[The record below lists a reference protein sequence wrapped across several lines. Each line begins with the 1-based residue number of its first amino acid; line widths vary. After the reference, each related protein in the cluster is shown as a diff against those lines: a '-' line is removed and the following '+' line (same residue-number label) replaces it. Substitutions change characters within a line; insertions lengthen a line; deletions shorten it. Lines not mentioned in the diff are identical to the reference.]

1 VRLERQGV
9 IVRVHEVAKE
19 LELTNKALLGVLSKV
34 GVDVKSHASVLSEDD
49 IKKVIKY
56 LEDLEK
62 PKVEESKEE
71 IIIPEQPQPIEVEE
85 TKKNSS
91 KEEVA
96 EEVEIKIVH
105 INSDTITV
113 KDFCDLINIP
123 LKQVMTLILQKGM
136 MLNLNQ
142 SIDLELASE
151 IAQEYNI
158 VLEQKSSDVSQ
169 KKQQRREEIYL
180 SEIDEDERFLKERPP
195 VVTVMGHVDHGKTKL
210 LDAIR
215 KTNVVDGEAGGITQ
229 HIGAYQVEV
238 NHKKITFI
246 DTPGHE
252 AFTEIRARGA
262 NVTDVVILVVAADDG
277 VMPQTKE
284 AIHHA
289 QSAKV
294 PIIVAI
300 NKIDKPDANPDR
312 VKQQLAD
319 YDLIPEEWGGK
330 TIFVNISAK
339 ERIGIEEFLE
349 MVLLVA
355 ETEELK
361 ANPHKKATGIILES
375 NLSKNTGPIATVL
388 VKSGTLRVGNPFVI
402 GPVHGKIRALID
414 DAGNKIKEAGPS
426 TPVMILGLSDVP
438 GVGDVM
444 QVVTSDKEAKKIAT
458 SRADELIDLKR
469 QQKKTVSL
477 DEFSRKIN
485 AGEMTTLNLI
495 IKADAQGSLEAIIG
509 SINKIDVKDAN
520 IHVVHSAIG
529 LITESDVMLANASS
543 AILMGFHVGIPVEI
557 KNKAEDDGVVVKL
570 YSIIY
575 KMLEDIE
582 STAKGM
588 IKPVY
593 QKELTGT
600 AEVRQLFKF
609 SKVGAIAGCFITEG
623 KVVKGNDIEIYRGNT
638 MIYDGS
644 LDSLKRF
651 KDDAREVSSGFEC
664 GIVIDGFEDYVEG
677 DLIKVFTLKEVKP
690 K

>member
-1 VRLERQGV
+1 M
-9 IVRVHEVAKE
+9 RVHEVAKE
-19 LELTNKALLGVLSKV
+19 LELTTKALIGVLSKV
-34 GVDVKSHASVLSEDD
+34 GIEVKSHASVLNDDD
-49 IKKVIKY
+49 IKKAIKY
-56 LEDLEK
+56 LDDLK
-62 PKVEESKEE
+62 QPKVEAQKEE
-71 IIIPEQPQPIEVEE
+71 IVLPVQAPVVIEEAEVV
-85 TKKNSS
+85 TK

-96 EEVEIKIVH
+96 EAPEIRIV
-105 INSDTITV
+105 IVNKDSLTV
-113 KDFCDLINIP
+113 KEFCDLIEIP

-151 IAQEYNI
+151 MAQEFNI
-158 VLEQKSSDVSQ
+158 VLEQQSSDTSQ

-180 SEIDEDERFLKERPP
+180 LEIDEDERFLKERPP

-215 KTNVVDGEAGGITQ
+215 KTNVVDGESGGITQ
-229 HIGAYQVEV
+229 HIGAYQVEI
-238 NHKKITFI
+238 NNKMITFI

-262 NVTDVVILVVAADDG
+262 NVTDIVVLVVAADDG

-300 NKIDKPDANPDR
+300 NKMDKPDANPDR

-319 YDLIPEEWGGK
+319 FNIIPEDWGGNN
-330 TIFVNISAK
+330 IFVNISAK
-339 ERIGIEEFLE
+339 ERTGIEEFLE

-361 ANPHKKATGIILES
+361 ANPHKKATGIILEA

-414 DAGNKIKEAGPS
+414 DKGNKIKEAGPS

-444 QVVTSDKEAKKIAT
+444 QVVNTDKEAKRIAT

-495 IKADAQGSLEAIIG
+495 IKADAQGSMEAILG
-509 SINKIDVKDAN
+509 SINKIDLLDAN

-529 LITESDVMLANASS
+529 LITESDVMLANASH
-543 AILMGFHVGIPVEI
+543 AIIMGFHVGVPIEI
-557 KNKAEDDGVVVKL
+557 KAKAEDEGVVIKL

-575 KMLEDIE
+575 KLLEDIE

-588 IKPVY
+588 IKPVFA
-593 QKELTGT
+593 KELTGT

-609 SKVGAIAGCFITEG
+609 SKVGAIAGCFITQG
-623 KVVKGNDIEIYRGNT
+623 KVVRGNDLEIYRGNT
-638 MIYDGS
+638 LIYDGS

-651 KDDAREVSSGFEC
+651 KDDVREVSNGFEC
-664 GIVIDGFEDYVEG
+664 GIVIDGFEDYIEG

-690 K
+690 L

>member
-1 VRLERQGV
+1 M
-9 IVRVHEVAKE
+9 RVHEVAKE

>member
-1 VRLERQGV
+1 M
-9 IVRVHEVAKE
+9 RVHEVAKE

-34 GVDVKSHASVLSEDD
+34 GIEAKSHASVLNDDD

-56 LEDLEK
+56 LEDLEQ
-62 PKVEESKEE
+62 PKVET
-71 IIIPEQPQPIEVEE
+71 Q
-85 TKKNSS
+85 
-91 KEEVA
+91 KEEVVVPVKSPII
-96 EEVEIKIVH
+96 EEVVEEKPKEEDAVEAPEIRIVVV
-105 INSDTITV
+105 NKESLTV
-113 KDFCDLINIP
+113 KEFCDLIEIP

-158 VLEQKSSDVSQ
+158 VLEQQSSDLSQ
-169 KKQQRREEIYL
+169 KKQQRREEIFL

-229 HIGAYQVEV
+229 HIGAYQVEI
-238 NHKKITFI
+238 NGKKITFI

-262 NVTDVVILVVAADDG
+262 NVTDIVILVVAADDG

-319 YDLIPEEWGGK
+319 FDLIPEEWGGK
-330 TIFVNISAK
+330 NIFCNISAK

-361 ANPHKKATGIILES
+361 ANPNKKATGIVLEA

-414 DAGNKIKEAGPS
+414 DSGNKIKEAGPS

-444 QVVTSDKEAKKIAT
+444 QVVTTDKEAKKIAT

-495 IKADAQGSLEAIIG
+495 IKADAQGSMEAILG
-509 SINKIDVKDAN
+509 SISKIDVLDAN
-520 IHVVHSAIG
+520 VHVVHSGIG

-543 AILMGFHVGIPVEI
+543 AIIMGFHVGVPIEI
-557 KNKAEDDGVVVKL
+557 KSMAEEEGVVVKL

-609 SKVGAIAGCFITEG
+609 SKVGAIAGCFITQG
-623 KVVKGNDIEIYRGNT
+623 KVVRGNDIEIYRGNT

-651 KDDAREVSSGFEC
+651 KDDVREVASGFEC

-690 K
+690 L